1 MYTTLDWVSLGIWI
15 FVICIL
21 VYGIIAIH
29 DIPASVAKKH
39 NHPHTDAIEAAGW
52 VSLFMLHALWPFLWI
67 WAFYYKPEVEEKK
80 VPETV
85 KLQLE
90 IERLNKRLVA
100 IEQSESAILYD
111 KIESLTERLAAV
123 ETVRQTKN
131 VSVANTVDPIK
142 E

>member
-1 MYTTLDWVSLGIWI
+1 MYTTLDWVTLGIWI
-15 FVICIL
+15 FVICIIF
-21 VYGIIAIH
+21 YGIIAIH
-29 DIPASVAKKH
+29 DIPASIAKKH

-90 IERLNKRLVA
+90 IERLNKRLGA

-123 ETVRQTKN
+123 EKVRQTKN
-131 VSVANTVDPIK
+131 VSVENMLIK
-142 E
+142 